1 MKKSYP
7 TATDMFCGA
16 GGSSQGATNG
26 GCQVIMAM
34 NHWSL
39 AVETHN
45 TNFPNTDHDC
55 ADISGSDPWRYP
67 STDVLIASPECTNHS
82 LSKGKKR
89 KNLGQMDL
97 FNPQVI
103 DPSEERSR
111 CTMWDVVRF
120 SEYHAYN
127 LIIVENVIEVR
138 YWTLFESWLKAMQ
151 ALGYDHE
158 QVYFNSMFA
167 PPTPQS
173 RDRIYVVFW
182 KHGNQKPDLNFTP
195 LAHCVEHGDV
205 QGIQSWKNPLKR
217 WGRYGQ
223 RNQYVYRCPKC
234 AAIVEPY
241 YAPAYTAI
249 DWSLQTEK
257 VSERKRALSAA
268 TVSRIEKGL
277 ERYCRG
283 EAEAFI
289 TTSKSGGVQRSL
301 SEALPTVACKAEH
314 DLVQPF
320 IITER
325 FDGVQRSLNEAL
337 PTVMAGRVNHAL
349 VQPFMVTLRRNHDAK
364 NLNKPLDTVVAG
376 GTHHGLVQPFLTSYY
391 SASDQVSAVDTVM
404 PTVTT
409 GDRHALVQ
417 PFLVN
422 YYTPRIS
429 LSDMGEPFA
438 TVSTQPRTYLAE
450 PSAAVTVEDC
460 YFRMLQPCEIQRAM
474 AFADDYVVLG
484 NKRERVK
491 QCGNAVT
498 PPVMEML
505 IGRCLETLGG

>member
-26 GCQVIMAM
+26 GAKVIMAM
-34 NHWSL
+34 NHWPL

-55 ADISGSDPWRYP
+55 ADISGSDPRRYP
-67 STDVLIASPECTNHS
+67 STDLLVCSPECTNHS

-120 SEYHAYN
+120 AEYHQYN
-127 LIIVENVIEVR
+127 LIIVENVVEVK
-138 YWTLFESWLKAMQ
+138 YWMLFDSWLVAMQ
-151 ALGYDHE
+151 ALGYEHQE
-158 QVYFNSMFA
+158 VYFNSMFA

-173 RDRIYVVFW
+173 RDRIYIVFW
-182 KHGNQKPDLNFTP
+182 KKGNRKPDMNFTP
-195 LAHCVEHGDV
+195 LAHCAEHGDV
-205 QGIQSWKNPLKR
+205 QAIQSWKDPYKR
-217 WGRYGQ
+217 WGRYGK
-223 RNQYVYRCPKC
+223 RNQYVYRCPQC

-249 DWSLQTEK
+249 DWSLPSQRVGDRPRPLK
-257 VSERKRALSAA
+257 SA
-268 TVSRIEKGL
+268 TLERIEKGL
-277 ERYCRG
+277 AKFCRTEPFIVRNYTG
-283 EAEAFI
+283 ATAAGTTEPLPTI
-289 TTSKSGGVQRSL
+289 TTVD
-301 SEALPTVACKAEH
+301 H
-314 DLVQPF
+314 
-320 IITER
+320 
-325 FDGVQRSLNEAL
+325 N
-337 PTVMAGRVNHAL
+337 AL
-349 VQPFMVTLRRNHDAK
+349 VQPYMVTLRRHHGAK
-364 NLNKPLDTVVAG
+364 GITEPLDTFVAG

-391 SASDQVSAVDTVM
+391 SGSDQVSAVAKPV

-417 PFLVN
+417 PFLMN
-422 YYTPRIS
+422 YYTPRFS
-429 LSDMGEPFA
+429 LNGIDEPLA

-450 PSAAVTVEDC
+450 PRSTITVEDC
-460 YFRMLQPCEIQRAM
+460 YFRMLQPCEIKRAM
-474 AFADDYVVLG
+474 AFAEDYVVLG
-484 NKRERVK
+484 NKREQVK

-505 IGRCLETLGG
+505 IERCLKTLQ